1 MAMGIDEIEFYFS
14 PFTGIEDPRNRN
26 TIFLAFGFENQ
37 EDPGLAEWFGELE
50 GRRQSI
56 DKIPIKS
63 DEDVV
68 SLQTILREGKTHHAG
83 LIYAR
88 YPWKKKK
95 EIVLGDIN
103 FLREIFCNT
112 ILAVGR
118 VKNEKHTALC
128 IILPD
133 KFSPRNI
140 KDEEQRGHLYQ
151 FVKTVTEAIVYA
163 NEPYV
168 DFKTDVGSKIK
179 EVFFLFFGEPQKA
192 LDEFLRKAIVDGKI
206 TGNWMAIVRR
216 LTETPPNI
224 QTPLELAAEVLGKKI
239 GTVHSGRWRKIGGSK
254 RIVAHI
260 LSGTKTLRAH
270 GFNLTATVNDGSEH
284 EPCILKLHYIPKTNR
299 QKRIRKVVLTGK
311 GVVFDTGGHDLKGTG
326 FYDRMHY
333 DMAAAATVLAIPFLA
348 EEFNLP
354 VEIIAI
360 APMVQN
366 MLGPKAVLP
375 HSIIRAYGGKT
386 VEITNTDAEG
396 RLILAEAIAFGDEK
410 FKPDALITVGTLSDM
425 SGFGPDFLKVGFSGN
440 ENERRIKVAEKLSAE
455 KVLMLPRLEYLNR
468 VDEIHD
474 SPHAD
479 IINDLGNTAYH
490 TSPFVFLS
498 NFFKYETSW
507 IFVDNS
513 AVFESDA
520 HAYGAGPGF
529 GLKFVWHL
537 VKQFS

>member
-140 KDEEQRGHLYQ
+140 QDEEQRGHLYQ

-179 EVFFLFFGEPQKA
+179 EVFFLFASDIRFEINIRLIGVNDCFRDRLYKLIQVSA
-192 LDEFLRKAIVDGKI
+192 LFLI
-206 TGNWMAIVRR
+206 
-216 LTETPPNI
+216 LNI
-224 QTPLELAAEVLGKKI
+224 
-239 GTVHSGRWRKIGGSK
+239 SWRKF
-254 RIVAHI
+254 V
-260 LSGTKTLRAH
+260 
-270 GFNLTATVNDGSEH
+270 
-284 EPCILKLHYIPKTNR
+284 
-299 QKRIRKVVLTGK
+299 RKDNAECSVLL
-311 GVVFDTGGHDLKGTG
+311 VF
-326 FYDRMHY
+326 
-333 DMAAAATVLAIPFLA
+333 FL
-348 EEFNLP
+348 P
-354 VEIIAI
+354 
-360 APMVQN
+360 
-366 MLGPKAVLP
+366 
-375 HSIIRAYGGKT
+375 
-386 VEITNTDAEG
+386 
-396 RLILAEAIAFGDEK
+396 
-410 FKPDALITVGTLSDM
+410 
-425 SGFGPDFLKVGFSGN
+425 
-440 ENERRIKVAEKLSAE
+440 
-455 KVLMLPRLEYLNR
+455 PRE
-468 VDEIHD
+468 
-474 SPHAD
+474 
-479 IINDLGNTAYH
+479 
-490 TSPFVFLS
+490 
-498 NFFKYETSW
+498 
-507 IFVDNS
+507 
-513 AVFESDA
+513 
-520 HAYGAGPGF
+520 
-529 GLKFVWHL
+529 
-537 VKQFS
+537 